1 MSLSCTVRHMC
12 CTIHWKQVKKCD
24 STDSSSGKDAA
35 AVGSSLFAIC
45 DSEVNTVWPKTTA
58 VSLVSAVAW
67 GCEKNSKDS
76 KHRRWKQQKKTFN
89 ICCLKAASLLLSHKS
104 SFVVAEL
111 DVSAGPNNI
120 TLQTVSSKRAKA
132 EVSLFLH
139 SERLYLCDS
148 MDTYFPYSLAANFH
162 LTKRCSLCNRVP
174 SPHLPFH

>member
-1 MSLSCTVRHMC
+1 MSLSYTVRHMC

-132 EVSLFLH
+132 EVSLFLRKCFSTLKGFTSVTAWIH
-139 SERLYLCDS
+139 
-148 MDTYFPYSLAANFH
+148 TF
-162 LTKRCSLCNRVP
+162 LTL
-174 SPHLPFH
+174 